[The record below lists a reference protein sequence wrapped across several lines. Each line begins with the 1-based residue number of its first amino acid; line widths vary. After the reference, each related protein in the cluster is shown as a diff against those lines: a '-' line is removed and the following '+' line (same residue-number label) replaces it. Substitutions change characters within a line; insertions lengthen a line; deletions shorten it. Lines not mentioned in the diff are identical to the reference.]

1 MHKIRVH
8 KGRSIFLV
16 DITKL
21 CRQAG
26 IPEENMDCMASLFT
40 TPLNVTKTKGAETVH
55 GPTVNIAERNRR
67 DDMITMR
74 MYGLEMMCHTNGCR
88 TSSQEKLER

>member
-1 MHKIRVH
+1 MQEGWRP
-8 KGRSIFLV
+8 KGDHGLHGAP
-16 DITKL
+16 L
-21 CRQAG
+21 H
-26 IPEENMDCMASLFT
+26 
-40 TPLNVTKTKGAETVH
+40 TPLDVTKTKGPKTVH
-55 GPTVNIAERNRR
+55 GLTLTIAERNRR